1 MKPTIGECPLLRL
14 YLNEIRRNYK
24 QNEKRFLRHLQNTI
38 LKIKQRKDL
47 CQGVWSNLL
56 NEHFSVSR
64 PAPAIERTCEKA
76 MPLPVAL

>member
-1 MKPTIGECPLLRL
+1 MQPTISECPLLRL
-14 YLNEIRRNYK
+14 YLNKTRRNYK

-56 NEHFSVSR
+56 NENLGVSR
-64 PAPAIERTCEKA
+64 PAPEIDRTCEKV